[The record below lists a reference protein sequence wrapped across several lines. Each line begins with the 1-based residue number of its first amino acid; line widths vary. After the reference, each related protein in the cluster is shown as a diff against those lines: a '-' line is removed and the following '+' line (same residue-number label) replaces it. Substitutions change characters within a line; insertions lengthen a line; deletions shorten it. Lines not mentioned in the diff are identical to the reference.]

1 MNDEQVTTNA
11 SVISFRCPTELRVP
25 IERQAATE
33 YLPLTAVIRRA
44 VAFDLVAQEANRPTA

>member
-11 SVISFRCPTELRVP
+11 SVISFRYPTELRVR

-33 YLPLTAVIRRA
+33 YLPSHGRDSEGCCVRLGGTGG
-44 VAFDLVAQEANRPTA
+44 

>member
-11 SVISFRCPTELRVP
+11 SVISFRCPTELRVR

-33 YLPLTAVIRRA
+33 YLP
-44 VAFDLVAQEANRPTA
+44 RP